1 MRCLW
6 VFLTS
11 WSWKRKIKKI
21 FGKEILWED
30 QPCQVIV
37 EFLIV
42 RQKCRTWEV
51 NKDIWHEDDFKSWY
65 VYVIK
70 LNLIYHKEDSSF
82 FMKSYC
88 IT

>member
-1 MRCLW
+1 MK
-6 VFLTS
+6 TQN
-11 WSWKRKIKKI
+11 KKI

-51 NKDIWHEDDFKSWY
+51 NKDIWHEDDF
-65 VYVIK
+65 
-70 LNLIYHKEDSSF
+70 
-82 FMKSYC
+82 
-88 IT
+88 

>member
-1 MRCLW
+1 MHGHLSLQKRCTVNKVINFKYVLKEKQNAMLMGF
-6 VFLTS
+6 FLTS

-51 NKDIWHEDDFKSWY
+51 NKDIWHEDDF
-65 VYVIK
+65 
-70 LNLIYHKEDSSF
+70 
-82 FMKSYC
+82 
-88 IT
+88 